1 LPSWTGRLSKS
12 PSGKDNRSV
21 VKPGPHIST
30 LIDLALSEDL
40 GSGDVTTNALFGS
53 AAKASAALV
62 AREPLV
68 VSGLEVAGWVFARLD
83 DSCVFKPA
91 AREGA
96 TVRRGT
102 VLARVSGPV
111 QALLSAE
118 RTVLNFVR
126 HLSGIATLT
135 RSYANALQDTGCR
148 LLDTRKTTPGLRAL
162 EKAAVR
168 AGGGCNHR
176 MGLFDGAMIKDN
188 HIAAAGSIRAAVDA
202 LRATLPP
209 TIKIEVECDN
219 LGQVR
224 QALRAGAEI
233 IMLDN
238 MTGAKM
244 KKAVELVAG
253 QACTEASGGLNLEN
267 VRRAAAAGVDYVS
280 VGALTH
286 GARAV
291 DISMELGQP

>member
-1 LPSWTGRLSKS
+1 MKPS
-12 PSGKDNRSV
+12 
-21 VKPGPHIST
+21 PHIST

-83 DSCVFKPA
+83 DSCAFKPV

-118 RTVLNFVR
+118 RTALNFVR

-135 RSYANALQDTGCR
+135 RSYADALQDTGCR
-148 LLDTRKTTPGLRAL
+148 LLDTRKTTPGLRAI

-176 MGLFDGAMIKDN
+176 MGLFDGAMLKDN
-188 HIAAAGSIRAAVDA
+188 HIAAAGSIRAAVIA
-202 LRATLPP
+202 LRAKLPP
-209 TIKIEVECDN
+209 TVKIEVECDN
-219 LGQVR
+219 LKQVR
-224 QALRAGAEI
+224 QALSAGAEI

-238 MTGAKM
+238 MTVAKM
-244 KKAVELVAG
+244 KKAVSLVAG
-253 QACTEASGGLNLEN
+253 QAHTEASGGLNLEN
-267 VRRAAAAGVDYVS
+267 VRRAASAGVDYVS